1 MATVQQLSE
10 TLSLRE
16 EQCVRYLL
24 EGMSNKQIAWQL
36 QLSTR
41 TIEFYLD
48 NVKSKLSC
56 KNKTQLIVKLARFL

>member
-1 MATVQQLSE
+1 MTMARLLSD

-56 KNKTQLIVKLARFL
+56 KNKTQLIDKLARFL